1 MSGTDFLALS
11 PLIALATGI
20 CAHLLLIAWIR
31 TDRTAAVFALA
42 YILLAALCLPLAW
55 SVAPHQVNELFV
67 MDGFALFLILVFLL
81 NSAVIVLQVED
92 YSLGGLRKGELYL
105 LLQTA
110 TLGAC
115 SLVASQ
121 HFASIFISLELLGI
135 SLFAMV
141 AYRADQRASLEAGIK
156 YLVLTGISTALV
168 LFGVGLI
175 YAATGHLHLSAPA
188 ESLQISAG
196 LSRAWLTGGYALLLG
211 GLAFKM
217 SLVPFHFWT
226 PDVYQGAPAPVTAYL
241 ATVGKGAAAAI
252 LFRLL
257 AGGHIEPVADIL
269 FWIALFSMLIGNL
282 LAVAQNSLKRILA
295 YSSVAHM
302 GYLLVAFLAL
312 RTPDGALAGEAL
324 GFYLAAYLLTTL
336 TAFGVITN
344 LAGSRPG
351 REPDL
356 LEDYRGL
363 FWRRPRS
370 ACALMLAMLSLAG
383 IPLTIGFLGKF
394 YLFAAGVASGQ
405 WMLLMIL
412 VAGSAIGLYYYL
424 RVLLVLLDRSAGLEE
439 QGSGRVPEPTP
450 GRVVLAVLALLIVWL
465 GVFPDALMSFVQQA
479 MRGIS

>member
-1 MSGTDFLALS
+1 MSGDDFLALS
-11 PLIALATGI
+11 PLLALATGV

-31 TDRTAAVFALA
+31 SDRTAAVFALA
-42 YILLAALCLPLAW
+42 YIMLAALCLPLAW
-55 SVAPHQVNELFV
+55 SVAPHPVGDLFLV
-67 MDGFALFLILVFLL
+67 DGFALFLTLVFLL
-81 NSAVIVLQVED
+81 NAAVVALQMED
-92 YSLGGLRKGELYL
+92 ARFSGLRKGELYL

-115 SLVASQ
+115 ALVASR
-121 HFASIFISLELLGI
+121 HFASIFISLELMGI

-141 AYRADQRASLEAGIK
+141 AYRANHRPSIEAGIK

-168 LFGVGLI
+168 LMGVGLV
-175 YAATGHLHLSAPA
+175 YAATGV
-188 ESLQISAG
+188 LQLTPPGEALVAGNG

-211 GLAFKM
+211 GLAFKL

-257 AGGHIEPVADIL
+257 AGGHVLPLAEVL
-269 FWIALFSMLIGNL
+269 FWIALFSMLVGNL
-282 LAVAQNSLKRILA
+282 LAVSQRSLKRLLA

-312 RTPDGALAGEAL
+312 ETPGGGLAGETL

-336 TAFGVITN
+336 TAFGVITH
-344 LAGSRPG
+344 LAGARGG
-351 REPDL
+351 REPDD
-356 LEDYRGL
+356 LEDFRGL

-370 ACALMLAMLSLAG
+370 ALALMLAMLSLAG

-394 YLFAAGVASGQ
+394 YLFAAGAASGQ
-405 WMLLMIL
+405 WTLLWAL
-412 VAGSAIGLYYYL
+412 VVGSAIGLYYYL
-424 RVLLVLLDRSAGLEE
+424 RVLLVLCDRTGE
-439 QGSGRVPEPTP
+439 QSVATERIEPTP
-450 GRVVLAVLALLIVWL
+450 GRVTLAVLTLLILWY
-465 GVFPDALMSFVQQA
+465 GIFPESLMSFVRHA
-479 MRGIS
+479 VRGIS